1 MSEPLVIFGTGAF
14 AECARFYFD
23 HDSPHGVVAF
33 TVHGDNLSEST
44 FAGLPVVPFESVVE
58 THPSSAYRMF
68 VAVGYRKMNRIR
80 AAVYTQAREKGYE
93 LVTYVSSKASHWGN
107 AEIGENC
114 FVFEDNTIQPFVK
127 IGDDVVL
134 WSGNHIGHH
143 STIGD
148 HCFITSQVVVSGGVH
163 VGDYSFLGVNA
174 TIRDGIEIGRSNL
187 IGAGAIIMRSTRD
200 REMYVPARTRA
211 DERKSDEIDF

>member
-1 MSEPLVIFGTGAF
+1 VSEPLVIFGTGAF

-23 HDSPHGVVAF
+23 HDSPYGVVAF
-33 TVHGDNLSEST
+33 TVHGDHLSEST
-44 FAGLPVVPFESVVE
+44 FAGLPVVPFESLAE
-58 THPSSAYRMF
+58 THPPSAHRMF

-80 AAVYTQAREKGYE
+80 AAVYSQAREKGYE
-93 LVTYVSSKASHWGN
+93 LVTYVSSKASHRGN
-107 AEIGENC
+107 TEIGENC

-148 HCFITSQVVVSGGVH
+148 HCFITSQVVVSGGVR

-187 IGAGAIIMRSTRD
+187 IGAGAIIMRSTQD
-200 REMYVPARTRA
+200 REVYVPARTRA